1 MARKY
6 TKIIVHEE
14 TILGMCEEGKTKREV
29 GNVLGLSYEQIKG
42 FIKQHNRRQ
51 RAGIMEP
58 ARRGRPRKPVQTPEN
73 RIAELE
79 REVALLRSF
88 LHAAGRM

>member
-1 MARKY
+1 ML
-6 TKIIVHEE
+6 HEE
-14 TILGMCEEGKTKREV
+14 TILGMREEGRSNREIAD
-29 GNVLGLSYEQIKG
+29 VLGLQREQIKG

-51 RAGIMEP
+51 HEGIKTP
-58 ARRGRPRKPVQTPEN
+58 GRKGRPRKRPLTTSEEMAL
-73 RIAELE
+73 RIKELE